1 MNKYKTLAALVATA
15 LLATA
20 GAASAQTAVTGG
32 GASLPA
38 DLYKG
43 QADSILPA
51 NFSYAVTGS
60 GTGKK
65 AFLENN
71 SALFSTTGT
80 VHFAGSDSVL
90 SGTELS
96 IYNSTY
102 NVSTDANRYGALVQI
117 PSVATSVTIPFNKA
131 GSAVDLSVAQICG
144 IFSGKITSWSSI
156 DSNRSGNI
164 QVVYRGES
172 SGTTELLARFLTSA
186 CQPVDVS
193 GTTLKL
199 TNGVPAF
206 SVQSTF
212 ANLFTTVPSNFIAA
226 PATGGTSLYNAVY
239 AVDGRVGYVGPDVI
253 PSLVDAT
260 KVAKVKGFSP
270 DEVSVQATLETAA
283 PPTGAAAE
291 NPANWVP
298 VFGNPTAGYPI
309 AGYTNFVFGQCYKNT
324 TVGANVRGFLTRH
337 YGSTVVN
344 GVEQGPNDAAI
355 RAHKFIP
362 LTKAWRDAV
371 RTRFATASNAGAV
384 NNPSTCANIG
394 RPL

>member
-90 SGTELS
+90 SSTELS
-96 IYNSTY
+96 TYNSTY
-102 NVSTDANRYGALVQI
+102 NVSGDANRYGALVQI

-131 GSAVDLSVAQICG
+131 GSAIDLSVTQICG
-144 IFSGKITSWSSI
+144 IFSGKITDWSSI
-156 DSNRSGNI
+156 DSARSGSI

-172 SGTTELLARFLTSA
+172 SGTSELLARFLTTA
-186 CQPVDVS
+186 CQPADVS

-226 PATGGTSLYNAVY
+226 PATGGTAPYNAVY
-239 AVDGRVGYVGPDVI
+239 AADGRVGYVGPDVI
-253 PSLVDAT
+253 PSLTDAT

-298 VFGNPTAGYPI
+298 VFGNPSAGYPI
-309 AGYTNFVFGQCYKNT
+309 AGYTNFVFGQCYKNA

-337 YGSTVVN
+337 YGSVVVN

-371 RTRFATASNAGAV
+371 RARFATATNAGAV
-384 NNPSTCANIG
+384 NNPSTCSGIG